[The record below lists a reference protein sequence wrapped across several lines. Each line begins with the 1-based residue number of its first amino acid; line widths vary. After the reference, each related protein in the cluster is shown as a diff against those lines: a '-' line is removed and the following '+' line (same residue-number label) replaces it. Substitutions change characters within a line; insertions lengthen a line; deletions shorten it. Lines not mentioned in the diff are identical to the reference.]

1 MTEGQDGRHTPTRH
15 RARFGQRPPVGSLP
29 GTLIRDPDARETQVR
44 VLCYGPDRIVELPF
58 EGPDS
63 VPALLDAW
71 PVTWI
76 AIDGLRDVELIADLG
91 KALGLHELAMED
103 AVSSR
108 QRPKV
113 ESYEDYS
120 FIVAQAPRW
129 NLTHDVAEVDF
140 ETQSEQ
146 IAIFFGKT
154 FVLTVKA
161 TGSGR
166 FDAIRERLYKQR
178 GRVRRMGPGYLVYAM
193 LDVVIDEFFP
203 VVERYGEQLEALEAD
218 IVRNPDR
225 SVMRRI
231 HRLRRS
237 LLGIRRAT
245 WPQREVVYAL
255 SRETMPHIGRKTRVY
270 LRDCADHLTQLI
282 EMIEMY
288 RELTTGLLDIYLSS
302 ASARTNEVMR
312 VLTII
317 ATIFIPLGTVA
328 GIYGMNF
335 NPQISPWNMPELGW
349 YYGYPY
355 ALGLMAAMA
364 GSMLF
369 YFWRKGWLGGRD
381 RASLL
386 DDEQP

>member
-1 MTEGQDGRHTPTRH
+1 MAEGENGHFVPSRH
-15 RARFGQRPPVGSLP
+15 RARFGQRPPVGALP
-29 GTLIRDPDARETQVR
+29 GTLIRDPDAQETR
-44 VLCYGPDRIVELPF
+44 IRILCYGPDRIVELPF
-58 EGPDS
+58 EGAEAM
-63 VPALLDAW
+63 PALIDSW
-71 PVTWI
+71 SVTWI
-76 AIDGLRDVELIADLG
+76 AVDGLRDVELIAELG
-91 KALGLHELAMED
+91 TVLGLHELSLED

-129 NLTHDVAEVDF
+129 NLSFDGDDVDF
-140 ETQSEQ
+140 ESQTEQ
-146 IAIFFGKT
+146 IAIFFGKD

-161 TGSGR
+161 GGSGR

-178 GRVRRMGPGYLVYAM
+178 GSVRKMGPGYLVYAM

-203 VVERYGEQLEALEAD
+203 VVEHYGEQLETLEAD

-255 SRETMPHIGRKTRVY
+255 SREAMPHVGKKTRVY

-282 EMIEMY
+282 EMTEMY

-302 ASARTNEVMR
+302 AGARTNEVMR

-335 NPQISPWNMPELGW
+335 DPQISPWNMPELSW
-349 YYGYPY
+349 YFGYPY
-355 ALGLMAAMA
+355 ALGLMAVMA

-381 RASLL
+381 PATLL
-386 DDEQP
+386 DDE